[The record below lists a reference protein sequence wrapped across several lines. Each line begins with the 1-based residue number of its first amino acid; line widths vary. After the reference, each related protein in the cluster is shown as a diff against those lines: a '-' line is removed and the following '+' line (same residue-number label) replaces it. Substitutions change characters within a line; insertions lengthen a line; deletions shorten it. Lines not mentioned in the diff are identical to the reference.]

1 MCAVAERMTVGGV
14 QPTPTPP
21 SALIAAPN
29 AFVAANI
36 AANDRL
42 MELIGEEVEDP
53 SLVTDIG
60 AHIGSDGNGNH
71 LIVTAFT
78 YNGERFTYS
87 TCIRQTGAW
96 HVCRVHEPIAA
107 AEQPAVAVEEAT

>member
-1 MCAVAERMTVGGV
+1 
-14 QPTPTPP
+14 
-21 SALIAAPN
+21 
-29 AFVAANI
+29 
-36 AANDRL
+36 